1 MDLSHFSDNI
11 DNLSGILFFIK
22 DDFLRNKAGLILH
35 EIQSINHIIDCNFSV
50 YSYAKQTDHG
60 WLKGIVHR
68 ECWSLP
74 FLHVKRDLF

>member
-1 MDLSHFSDNI
+1 
-11 DNLSGILFFIK
+11 
-22 DDFLRNKAGLILH
+22 LILH
-35 EIQSINHIIDCNFSV
+35 EIQSINHIIYCNFSV
-50 YSYAKQTDHG
+50 YSYAKQTDHC